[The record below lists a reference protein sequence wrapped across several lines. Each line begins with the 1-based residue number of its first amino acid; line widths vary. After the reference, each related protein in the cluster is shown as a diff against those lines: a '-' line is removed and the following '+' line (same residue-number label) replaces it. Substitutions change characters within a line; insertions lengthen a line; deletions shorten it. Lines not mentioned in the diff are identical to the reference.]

1 MDLEN
6 ESLDTLHYG
15 PKGFAGELDKVT
27 ELADLGSGH
36 LGSSFNGRT
45 LPTRNSAHD
54 PGSPEHIGVALERPS
69 GMPRLPGARPKSW
82 STPAWRTFAAL
93 PGHAALR
100 LPAASRNPRA
110 ALVASH
116 RQSQSIAP
124 EAVTAWQNHRWM
136 AAVKVTLSLSPE
148 TVELLSDAATRLG
161 IPKSQV
167 VRDAIQES
175 HAGIDRLS
183 SAEQVRMLEVLDE
196 FAATPATRSDDD
208 VQRELAEIR
217 EARHGDTGRARF
229 E

>member
-1 MDLEN
+1 
-6 ESLDTLHYG
+6 
-15 PKGFAGELDKVT
+15 
-27 ELADLGSGH
+27 
-36 LGSSFNGRT
+36 
-45 LPTRNSAHD
+45 
-54 PGSPEHIGVALERPS
+54 
-69 GMPRLPGARPKSW
+69 
-82 STPAWRTFAAL
+82 
-93 PGHAALR
+93 
-100 LPAASRNPRA
+100 
-110 ALVASH
+110 
-116 RQSQSIAP
+116 
-124 EAVTAWQNHRWM
+124 M